1 MIDILMPRLSDTM
14 TEGAIATWLKK
25 PGDTVAPGD
34 LLVEIETDKAL
45 MEQEAYDAGVLVE
58 ILVAE
63 GENVPIGT
71 PIARL
76 DDGSGETA
84 GATPVADAAAPAPTA
99 SVAPAPTAEPAPTAS
114 PAPTAPPAPA
124 APSAPS
130 VAADVPAA
138 PAVAPTAEPGG
149 ARRAATPLVRRLAR
163 ERGVDLADV
172 VGSGPGGR
180 IVRADLEDVP
190 SSEPEA
196 APAPPASVP
205 AALIGGGAG
214 SDARDSEAVPF
225 DAIRQQIAARLT
237 ASATSVPSFTATAA
251 ADVGALLALRAEIN
265 ASSDGARVSVNDLLV
280 RAVALALRAHPDVN
294 ASYSAEGRGATVR
307 HGRVHVGIAVAS
319 PAGLVVPVVR
329 DADRAAASAIARATR
344 ELVAKAA
351 ERRLTAE
358 DMADGTFTVS
368 NLGMYGVEHFTAI
381 INPPQGA
388 ILAVGGVRDE
398 LALSAEG
405 AVEVR
410 RMLRLTLTADH
421 RIIDGALAAQ
431 FLATLTGL
439 LEHPLRV
446 VA

>member
-25 PGDTVAPGD
+25 PGDAVAPGD

-45 MEQEAYDAGVLVE
+45 MEQEAYDAGILVE

-76 DDGSGETA
+76 DDGSGEST
-84 GATPVADAAAPAPTA
+84 GPADAPREEPEPRAASAVPA
-99 SVAPAPTAEPAPTAS
+99 SVP
-114 PAPTAPPAPA
+114 
-124 APSAPS
+124 APSAEP
-130 VAADVPAA
+130 VT
-138 PAVAPTAEPGG
+138 PTGRTHE
-149 ARRAATPLVRRLAR
+149 RRAATPLVRRLAR
-163 ERGVDLADV
+163 ERGVDLDGV

-180 IVRADLEDVP
+180 IVRADLD
-190 SSEPEA
+190 A
-196 APAPPASVP
+196 AADSAPGTPVAT
-205 AALIGGGAG
+205 AADERDRA
-214 SDARDSEAVPF
+214 DARDSEVVPF
-225 DAIRQQIAARLT
+225 DGIRQQIAARLT
-237 ASATSVPSFTATAA
+237 ESATTVPSFTATAA
-251 ADVGALLALRAEIN
+251 ADVTALLALRTEVN
-265 ASSDGARVSVNDLLV
+265 AQLSDERVSVNDLVV
-280 RAVALALRAHPDVN
+280 RAVAQSLRAHPDVN
-294 ASYSAEGRGATVR
+294 SSYDGEGRGRMLR
-307 HGRVHVGIAVAS
+307 HGRVHIGIAVAS
-319 PAGLVVPVVR
+319 PAGLVVPVIR
-329 DADRAAASAIARATR
+329 DADRAAVTTLARTSR

-351 ERRLTAE
+351 DRRLTTA

-368 NLGMYGVEHFTAI
+368 NLGMYGIEEFTAI

-388 ILAVGGVRDE
+388 ILAVGAVRDE
-398 LALSAEG
+398 LALDGDG
-405 AVEVR
+405 AVTAR

-431 FLATLTGL
+431 FLATLTGI